1 MVLNIRVVRTL
12 SSALVPERHGS
23 TVKFPASAYC
33 FSVSLDWYSL
43 EVRSPAKVLLP
54 SWNTQ
59 PSVHDCKEYNP
70 EGNRQAD
77 HNR

>member
-1 MVLNIRVVRTL
+1 M
-12 SSALVPERHGS
+12 
-23 TVKFPASAYC
+23 KFPASAYC